1 MASQGPGR
9 KRTPN
14 RNAVTPE
21 EDALNV
27 IAREAEA
34 RLVAKR
40 AARAEAREIRMKEL
54 ERQQKEIYQV
64 QKKYYGLE
72 NLDNK
77 WGDIEQWMEDSERYT
92 RHSQRHVSLSDD
104 EECMSVGSRSSVRLD
119 LDSVGAQAGL
129 SHTLYSHSHKSTKK
143 KKKKSK
149 HSSDINNGYNND
161 YSTISSR
168 GSLYENSL
176 CSNSLRSSTRTLSEY
191 SGHLGSSSR
200 TSSRASSRCASPVL
214 DDSLDRDFFEKGS
227 SRASTLSNA
236 TLTSLGGASSRKGS
250 GSSSVTADTEASIQD
265 IKEIHELKDQIHD
278 VEAKYMQSLKEIKD
292 SLADMEGKYRKAM
305 VSNAQLDNEKSN
317 LMYEVDTLKDSLMEL
332 EELLAETRRECEEKS
347 KDLER
352 EKHAHSI
359 LQFQFSEQKEAL
371 KQSEELLTEIRHLHI
386 KQEGF
391 VREISDLQETIEW
404 KDKKIG
410 ALERQKEFSDAI
422 RNERDELRDE
432 VVQLKDIL
440 RKHGIVLGPDLRTN
454 GEVEE
459 NVTSGSAC
467 TELQQGSSVLGTQEL
482 QLFRGENVGGS
493 RGGQFQHPK
502 DFDHGIQENH
512 LPTSASG
519 NSSESLLV
527 AQNDDV
533 GLGNDINNST
543 EKIQIN
549 VEKPQN
555 VFVVEAEEHV
565 VLEISKGNVAPEP
578 VAIFMDGMRTDQQ
591 ESSLYVKRS
600 ETIKEGNTDSTEKS
614 TCEISEKDGD
624 HLDETVA
631 GDSQIRMVSDSLPS
645 AKIDTSS
652 HSQSASVSGKKKKK
666 KKKSKQKQKHSCD
679 EKEVHSEIGDKNENQ
694 LIESSSV
701 QTVES
706 VSEYNSIRSEEATI
720 NEKVSDNVNINER
733 TDLMHKGAESL
744 ELQSPNTGPGNILG
758 PIINWTDCTSST
770 DSIPPLDSKT
780 EINIEIPTYGF
791 PLEITT
797 GELNASNGKYKLL
810 SNTDDA
816 GPKDIVAVCA
826 DFPDSEN
833 SSEVNLEKDITET
846 TKDVVKIE
854 TVDEI
859 IHLDETSVETS
870 TDTQLDDTL
879 DPAEVLKEEQE
890 TSRDTQLGDT
900 LDTAEVP
907 KEEQETDTDTQLG
920 DKLVTAEV
928 SEPEQET
935 STDTELGNT
944 LDTAEVPKEEQETST
959 DTQLGDTLV
968 TAEVP
973 KEEQE
978 TDTDTQLG
986 DKLVTA
992 EVPKEE
998 QETDTEL
1005 GDTLVTAEV
1014 PKEEQETSRETQLG
1028 EALVTAEVPEQEQE
1042 TSTDTQLGDTLV
1054 AAEVPKEEQETDT
1067 ELGDTLVTAEVP
1079 KEEQETST
1087 DTQLG
1092 DTLVTAEVPKEEQE
1106 TDTELGDTLVTAE
1119 VPKEE
1124 QETSTDTQ
1132 LGDTLDTAKV
1142 PKEEQ
1147 ETSTDTQLGDTLVT
1161 AEVPKEEQETSRDI
1175 QLGEALVT
1183 AEVPEQEQETS
1194 TDTQLGDTLDTAEVP
1209 KEEQETSI
1217 DTQLGDTLVTAEVP
1231 KEEQETS
1238 RDTQLGEALVTAEVP
1253 EQEQETSTDTQ
1264 LGDTLDTAK
1273 VPKEE
1278 QETSTDTEL
1287 GEALVTAEV
1296 PKEEQET
1303 SRDTQLGDTL
1313 VTAEVPEQEQE
1324 SQEPTRIDQ
1333 EFSVEE
1339 DEGEVESGESFEFNM
1354 EVNGSEGNLL
1364 GDTECQQEHKSISRY
1379 TEQSCTTSEPQELAD
1394 AEEGH
1399 EDQKL
1404 QTDEQN
1410 VSIERDK
1417 GVDQIATTEND
1428 HNKCQQQFITGKD
1441 EQGSQDHEEIIH
1453 VEHYESAKQE
1463 ASPANL
1469 VQVLDDPL
1477 PETGELDQEATSVIP
1492 QEEGQNM
1499 GEQEIREFKEG
1510 TSKRNKEDA
1519 KNGSKKESKK
1529 GKGKTKEDCKMS

>member
-27 IAREAEA
+27 IAKEAEA

-92 RHSQRHVSLSDD
+92 RHSQRHVSVSDD

-143 KKKKSK
+143 KKKRTK
-149 HSSDINNGYNND
+149 HSSDISNGYNNG

-200 TSSRASSRCASPVL
+200 TSSRASSRCASPVENSSSSVASILRKAASSSGLSRDLDHVTIPDMPNL

-305 VSNAQLDNEKSN
+305 VSSAQLDNEKSN

-371 KQSEELLTEIRHLHI
+371 KQSEELLT
-386 KQEGF
+386 
-391 VREISDLQETIEW
+391 
-404 KDKKIG
+404 

-440 RKHGIVLGPDLRTN
+440 KKHGIVLGPDLRTN

-459 NVTSGSAC
+459 NVTGGSAC

-527 AQNDDV
+527 AQNDV
-533 GLGNDINNST
+533 GLGNYINNST

-555 VFVVEAEEHV
+555 VFAVEAEEQV
-565 VLEISKGNVAPEP
+565 VLEISKGNDVAPEP
-578 VAIFMDGMRTDQQ
+578 VAIIMEDMRTDQQ

-645 AKIDTSS
+645 AKIDTTS

-706 VSEYNSIRSEEATI
+706 VSEYNTLHSEEATI
-720 NEKVSDNVNINER
+720 NEKVSVNVNIDER
-733 TDLMHKGAESL
+733 TDLMQKAAESL

-816 GPKDIVAVCA
+816 VAVCA

-854 TVDEI
+854 TIDEI
-859 IHLDETSVETS
+859 IQLDETSVETS
-870 TDTQLDDTL
+870 TDTQLGETL
-879 DPAEVLKEEQE
+879 GPAEVLKEEQE
-890 TSRDTQLGDT
+890 TSRETQQGDT

-907 KEEQETDTDTQLG
+907 KEEQETDTQLG
-920 DKLVTAEV
+920 
-928 SEPEQET
+928 
-935 STDTELGNT
+935 NI

-959 DTQLGDTLV
+959 DTQLGDTLYP
-968 TAEVP
+968 AEVP

-978 TDTDTQLG
+978 TFRDTQLGNTLDTEEVPKEEQETSTDTQLG

-992 EVPKEE
+992 EVPKED
-998 QETDTEL
+998 QE
-1005 GDTLVTAEV
+1005 
-1014 PKEEQETSRETQLG
+1014 
-1028 EALVTAEVPEQEQE
+1028 
-1042 TSTDTQLGDTLV
+1042 TDTQLGNILD
-1054 AAEVPKEEQETDT
+1054 
-1067 ELGDTLVTAEVP
+1067 TAEVP

-1092 DTLVTAEVPKEEQE
+1092 DTLYPAEVPKEEQE
-1106 TDTELGDTLVTAE
+1106 TFRDTQLGNTLDTEE

-1132 LGDTLDTAKV
+1132 LGDK
-1142 PKEEQ
+1142 
-1147 ETSTDTQLGDTLVT
+1147 LVT
-1161 AEVPKEEQETSRDI
+1161 AEVPKEDQET
-1175 QLGEALVT
+1175 
-1183 AEVPEQEQETS
+1183 
-1194 TDTQLGDTLDTAEVP
+1194 DTE
-1209 KEEQETSI
+1209 
-1217 DTQLGDTLVTAEVP
+1217 LGDTLVTAEVP

-1253 EQEQETSTDTQ
+1253 EQEQETSTETQ
-1264 LGDTLDTAK
+1264 LC
-1273 VPKEE
+1273 
-1278 QETSTDTEL
+1278 
-1287 GEALVTAEV
+1287 EALVTAEV

-1339 DEGEVESGESFEFNM
+1339 DVGEVESGESFEFNM

-1463 ASPANL
+1463 TSPANL

-1477 PETGELDQEATSVIP
+1477 PETGELDQEASSVIP

>member
-1 MASQGPGR
+1 MNTWTRQCRESDQKYRAPMASQGPGR

-34 RLVAKR
+34 RLAAKR

-92 RHSQRHVSLSDD
+92 RHSQRHVSASDD

-129 SHTLYSHSHKSTKK
+129 SHTLYLHSHKSTKK
-143 KKKKSK
+143 KKKKLK
-149 HSSDINNGYNND
+149 HSSDISNGYNND

-176 CSNSLRSSTRTLSEY
+176 CSSSLRSSSRSLSEY

-200 TSSRASSRCASPVL
+200 TSSRASSRCASPVENSSSSVASILRKAASSSGLSRDLDHVTIPDMPNL

-250 GSSSVTADTEASIQD
+250 GDSSVTADTEASIQD

-352 EKHAHSI
+352 EKHAHGI

-404 KDKKIG
+404 KDKKMM

-432 VVQLKDIL
+432 VVQLRDIL
-440 RKHGIVLGPDLRTN
+440 KKHGIVLGPDLRTN

-459 NVTSGSAC
+459 NVTGGSAC

-493 RGGQFQHPK
+493 RDGQFQHPQ

-527 AQNDDV
+527 AQNDV
-533 GLGNDINNST
+533 GRGNDINNST
-543 EKIQIN
+543 EKIQSN

-555 VFVVEAEEHV
+555 VFAVEAEEQV
-565 VLEISKGNVAPEP
+565 VLEISKGNDVAPEP
-578 VAIFMDGMRTDQQ
+578 VVIIMEGMRTDQQ
-591 ESSLYVKRS
+591 EYVKRS
-600 ETIKEGNTDSTEKS
+600 EPIKEGNTDFTEK
-614 TCEISEKDGD
+614 CEISEKDGD
-624 HLDETVA
+624 LLDETVA
-631 GDSQIRMVSDSLPS
+631 GDCQIRMISDSLPS

-679 EKEVHSEIGDKNENQ
+679 EKEVHSEIGNKNENQ

-706 VSEYNSIRSEEATI
+706 VSEYNSICSEEATI
-720 NEKVSDNVNINER
+720 NEKVSDNVNIDEK
-733 TDLMHKGAESL
+733 TEMMHKEAESL
-744 ELQSPNTGPGNILG
+744 ELHSPNTGPGNILG
-758 PIINWTDCTSST
+758 PIINLTDCTSST

-780 EINIEIPTYGF
+780 ENNIDIPTYGF

-797 GELNASNGKYKLL
+797 GELNTSNGKYKLL

-816 GPKDIVAVCA
+816 GPKDVVAVCA

-833 SSEVNLEKDITET
+833 SFEVNLEKDITET

-859 IHLDETSVETS
+859 IHLHETS
-870 TDTQLDDTL
+870 
-879 DPAEVLKEEQE
+879 AE
-890 TSRDTQLGDT
+890 TSRDTQLGEALVTAEVSKEEQETDTDTQLGDT
-900 LDTAEVP
+900 LVPAEVP

-920 DKLVTAEV
+920 DKLV
-928 SEPEQET
+928 P
-935 STDTELGNT
+935 
-944 LDTAEVPKEEQETST
+944 
-959 DTQLGDTLV
+959 
-968 TAEVP
+968 AEVP

-986 DKLVTA
+986 D
-992 EVPKEE
+992 
-998 QETDTEL
+998 
-1005 GDTLVTAEV
+1005 TLV
-1014 PKEEQETSRETQLG
+1014 P
-1028 EALVTAEVPEQEQE
+1028 
-1042 TSTDTQLGDTLV
+1042 
-1054 AAEVPKEEQETDT
+1054 
-1067 ELGDTLVTAEVP
+1067 
-1079 KEEQETST
+1079 
-1087 DTQLG
+1087 
-1092 DTLVTAEVPKEEQE
+1092 
-1106 TDTELGDTLVTAE
+1106 
-1119 VPKEE
+1119 
-1124 QETSTDTQ
+1124 
-1132 LGDTLDTAKV
+1132 
-1142 PKEEQ
+1142 
-1147 ETSTDTQLGDTLVT
+1147 
-1161 AEVPKEEQETSRDI
+1161 
-1175 QLGEALVT
+1175 
-1183 AEVPEQEQETS
+1183 
-1194 TDTQLGDTLDTAEVP
+1194 
-1209 KEEQETSI
+1209 
-1217 DTQLGDTLVTAEVP
+1217 AEVP

-1238 RDTQLGEALVTAEVP
+1238 RDTQLGEALVPAE
-1253 EQEQETSTDTQ
+1253 
-1264 LGDTLDTAK
+1264 

-1278 QETSTDTEL
+1278 QETSRDTQL
-1287 GEALVTAEV
+1287 CDTLVPAEV

-1313 VTAEVPEQEQE
+1313 VPAEVPKEEQETSRDTQLGDTLVPAEVPKEEQETSRDTQLGEALVPAEVPKEEQETSRDTQLGDTLVPAEVPKEEQETSRDTQLGDTLVPAEVPKEEQETSRDTQLCDTLVPAEVPKEEQETSRDTQLCDTLVPAEVPKEEQETSRDTQLCDTLVPAEVPKEEQETSRDTQLCDTLVPAEVPKEEQETSRDTQLGDTLVAAEVPEQEQE

-1364 GDTECQQEHKSISRY
+1364 VDTKCQQEHKSVAGY
-1379 TEQSCTTSEPQELAD
+1379 TEQTCTTSEPQELAD
-1394 AEEGH
+1394 AEDGH

-1417 GVDQIATTEND
+1417 GVDHIATTVND
-1428 HNKCQQQFITGKD
+1428 HNKCQQQFITGKE
-1441 EQGSQDHEEIIH
+1441 EQASQDHEEIIH
-1453 VEHYESAKQE
+1453 VEHYESTKQE
-1463 ASPANL
+1463 TSTAKL

-1477 PETGELDQEATSVIP
+1477 PETGELDQQASSVFP

-1499 GEQEIREFKEG
+1499 GEKEIRELKED

-1519 KNGSKKESKK
+1519 KIGSKKESKK